1 MSKTYLDILKEH
13 YPDADVDNIEF
24 QNKCCMHD
32 YFLNA
37 LPLECNGGDNCSYC
51 WNKTANE
58 NTEFTK
64 DTELLSDLEK
74 HINSLPNGKNDENPL
89 PKSSADT
96 SVEVSDVRAENT
108 ENEINLAPDTAEKL
122 NDKGV
127 ATLKLSIR
135 NHNAILRAGCRT
147 IGDIIR
153 NADKLKDVAPKA
165 YEEAAQALQNM
176 GVHLPDVVE
185 GVITYIDVRK
195 IEPHPHNPRKDVGDV
210 YELAESIKANGIM
223 QNLTVVPWFADNDE
237 LDPEGKVNGWYRALI
252 GHRRLAAA
260 RKAGLKTVPCVIARN
275 LTLNEQ
281 VAIMLAENMQ
291 RSDLTEYEEAEGFQ
305 MMLDLGD
312 TVDSISEKTGFSKST
327 IYRRTKPMGYSDKQA
342 VKESFERGGTFAD
355 YEKLEKIKDA
365 AKREELIQHIGT
377 HNFNY
382 ELEKALTEQKAKEK
396 EEKILE
402 LLSFAEKVDKID
414 SSVMSFVKSYYF
426 WEDSSEHTLPKD
438 YDEEKKYYIKSGI
451 NNISLYVEAE
461 EVEIEEEAEEQ
472 TEAESELDRRK
483 SDLHN
488 IFMLMEERRLAF
500 IRGFKSF
507 PQEKVTDTL
516 DRMYAIIQFMIDCEI
531 NIYTDRVSWWSY
543 RNLLNYVEDPT
554 EETKAEFCE
563 LIGVER
569 FTYAL
574 YLNKLYEENGVNKAM
589 RFVYYAFLKF
599 NVSDYPVYNGQCEVR
614 KESLV
619 SYQRLY
625 KFLELCGYEISDEEQ
640 AIIDGTHELYV
651 KESDNE

>member
-1 MSKTYLDILKEH
+1 MSKTYLDIMKEH
-13 YPDADVDNIEF
+13 YPNVKEKELYEISCVEYYFPKADVSCSNNDCNCEECWKLTAETDEF
-24 QNKCCMHD
+24 NDK
-32 YFLNA
+32 
-37 LPLECNGGDNCSYC
+37 
-51 WNKTANE
+51 
-58 NTEFTK
+58 EFAPSRW
-64 DTELLSDLEK
+64 SDQ
-74 HINSLPNGKNDENPL
+74 LPNGKIEENPL

-96 SVEVSDVRAENT
+96 AVEVTDVQTENT

-147 IGDIIR
+147 IGDFIR

-165 YEEAAQALQNM
+165 YEEAAQALRNM

-195 IEPHPHNPRKDVGDV
+195 IENHPHNPRKDVGDV
-210 YELAESIKANGIM
+210 TELAESIKANGIM

-327 IYRRTKPMGYSDKQA
+327 IYRRTKPMGYGDKQA
-342 VKESFERGGTFAD
+342 VKESFERGGTFSD
-355 YEKLEKIKDA
+355 YEKLEKVKDA

-377 HNFNY
+377 HNFKY
-382 ELEKALTEQKAKEK
+382 ELDKALTEQEGKEK
-396 EEKILE
+396 QEKILE
-402 LLSFAEKVDKID
+402 LLSFAEKVDKVD
-414 SSVMSFVKSYYF
+414 SSVMSHVKSYYF

-438 YDEEKKYYIKSGI
+438 YDEEKKYYIKFG
-451 NNISLYVEAE
+451 NNSVSLYVEAE
-461 EVEIEEEAEEQ
+461 EVEIEEEPEEQ

-483 SDLHN
+483 SELHN
-488 IFMLMEERRLAF
+488 IFMLMKERRLAF

-516 DRMYAIIQFMIDCEI
+516 DRVYKIMQLMIEREI
-531 NIYTDRVSWWSY
+531 NAYMDRVRWWSY
-543 RNLLNYVEDPT
+543 KNLLEYVEEPT
-554 EETKAEFCE
+554 EETKAEICE
-563 LIGVER
+563 LLGVEKNK
-569 FTYAL
+569 FTYSL
-574 YLNKLYEENGVNKAM
+574 YLDKLYEENGVNKAM

-619 SYQRLY
+619 PYQRLY
-625 KFLELCGYEISDEEQ
+625 EFLQLCGYELSDEEQ

-651 KESDNE
+651 KESDNA

>member
-1 MSKTYLDILKEH
+1 MSKTYLDILKEY
-13 YPDADVDNIEF
+13 YPSVELKTLYDDFCIDEF
-24 QNKCCMHD
+24 MESVNTKC
-32 YFLNA
+32 N
-37 LPLECNGGDNCSYC
+37 DNCAEC
-51 WNKTANE
+51 WNTIA
-58 NTEFTK
+58 
-64 DTELLSDLEK
+64 
-74 HINSLPNGKNDENPL
+74 HDEAKLDIFGVEVPEEWGNPL
-89 PKSSADT
+89 PESSVDT
-96 SVEVSDVRAENT
+96 SVDASDVQV
-108 ENEINLAPDTAEKL
+108 ENEEPEIKLTPDTAEKL

-165 YEEAAQALQNM
+165 YEEAAQALRNM

-195 IEPHPHNPRKDVGDV
+195 IEPHPYNPRKDVGDV
-210 YELAESIKANGIM
+210 TELAESIKAKGFL
-223 QNLTVVPWFADNDE
+223 QNLTVVPWFAENDK
-237 LDPEGKVNGWYRALI
+237 LDPEGKVNGWYRVLI

-260 RKAGLKTVPCVIARN
+260 KKAGLHKVPCVIARD

-312 TVDSISEKTGFSKST
+312 TVDTISEKTGFSKST

-342 VKESFERGGTFAD
+342 VKESFERGGTFSD

-365 AKREELIQHIGT
+365 AKREELVQHIGT
-377 HNFNY
+377 HNFNF
-382 ELEKALTEQKAKEK
+382 EFDKALNEQKCKEK

-402 LLSFAEKVDKID
+402 LLSFAEKVDKVD

-438 YDEEKKYYIKSGI
+438 YDEEKKYYINYGF

-472 TEAESELDRRK
+472 TEAESEL
-483 SDLHN
+483 
-488 IFMLMEERRLAF
+488 ERRSVNLNEIFILMKERRRQF
-500 IRGFKSF
+500 IRNFKSF

-516 DRMYAIIQFMIDCEI
+516 DRIYKIIQLIAEYEVIEYPNRATLSSYADLLDFVEPP
-531 NIYTDRVSWWSY
+531 TDKI
-543 RNLLNYVEDPT
+543 
-554 EETKAEFCE
+554 KAEVYIE
-563 LIGVER
+563 
-569 FTYAL
+569 
-574 YLNKLYEENGVNKAM
+574 KLFDDNAINNAQ
-589 RFVYYAFLKF
+589 RFVYYSFLKF
-599 NVSDYPVYNGQCEVR
+599 NMHCVPYYTTSCKIIEAYLAKY
-614 KESLV
+614 K
-619 SYQRLY
+619 RLY
-625 KFLELCGYEISDEEQ
+625 KFLQLCGYELSDEEQ

-651 KESDNE
+651 KESDNA